1 MIIGACGYAATGSS
15 AVFDFLKEFN
25 ELQIGND
32 AEFVYTYKVDGLQ
45 DLRYHLTQA
54 YSKGSSGD
62 AAIMRFKKAASFYR
76 VPFVMKPIPRKEY
89 ERISEKFLNSII
101 QGEFIGVENYDF
113 MNRSTLRDIM
123 TLGFKK
129 IIAKYYEKLL
139 GRPYN
144 FWPFRPIYISIEPEK
159 FDEKARQFIR
169 DIIEAMGFDLS
180 RPVVLNQPFEGNCP
194 ENSFPFFDN
203 PKAIIIDRD
212 VRDVYAAHQKVY
224 YGEGRHMPR
233 ENINTFIT
241 QYKGVRCHQPKINT
255 ENKIYIQFEEFI
267 LEYER
272 VSQEI
277 IKFLDLKNHDNPKKF
292 FNPARSINNIQI
304 YKRYPDLRKDIEIL
318 EKELPEYCFDF
329 SRYPEITHTG
339 WSF

>member
-1 MIIGACGYAATGSS
+1 MVIGACGYAATGSS
-15 AVFDFLKEFN
+15 AVFDFLKEFD

-45 DLRYHLTQA
+45 DLRYHLIQA
-54 YSKGSSGD
+54 YSKGASGD
-62 AAIMRFKKAASFYR
+62 AAIMRFKQAEKFYR
-76 VPFVMKPIPRKEY
+76 VPFVMKPIPYKEY
-89 ERISEKFLNSII
+89 KRISDKFLNSII
-101 QGEFIGVENYDF
+101 QDRFIGIENYDY
-113 MNRSTLRDIM
+113 MNRSILRSILS
-123 TLGFKK
+123 LGFKK
-129 IIAKYYEKLL
+129 IVAKYYEKLL

-144 FWPFRPIYISIEPEK
+144 LWPFRPVYISIEPEE
-159 FDEKARQFIR
+159 FDEKAKQFIR
-169 DIIEAMGFDLS
+169 DIVTAMGVDLS

-194 ENSFPFFDN
+194 ENSFMFFDN

-212 VRDVYAAHQKVY
+212 VRDIYVAHQKVY

-233 ENINTFIT
+233 ENIYAFIK
-241 QYKGVRCHQPKINT
+241 QFRGVRCHQPKVNT
-255 ENKIYIQFEEFI
+255 ENKIYVQFETFV

-277 IKFLDLKNHDNPKKF
+277 IKFLHLGEHTNPKKY

-304 YKRYPDLRKDIEIL
+304 YKRYPDLQKDIEIL

-329 SRYPEITHTG
+329 SRYTEIKHTG
-339 WSF
+339 KSF